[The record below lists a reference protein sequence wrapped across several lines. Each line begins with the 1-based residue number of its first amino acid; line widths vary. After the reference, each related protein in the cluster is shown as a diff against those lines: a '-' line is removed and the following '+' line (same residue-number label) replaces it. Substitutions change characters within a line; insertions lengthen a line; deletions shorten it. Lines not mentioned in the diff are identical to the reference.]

1 MPPTLPKTS
10 PADDPLGPSRLEA
23 LREAVAAGLQAAAAG
38 RLVDGRVVE
47 HELRD
52 ELTTRLERQAQRKG
66 ARRGA

>member
-1 MPPTLPKTS
+1 MSTQPAAP
-10 PADDPLGPSRLEA
+10 PADDPFGPSRLEA
-23 LREAVAAGLQAAAAG
+23 LREAVAAGLQAAEAG

-52 ELTTRLERQAQRKG
+52 ELAARLERQAQRKS

>member
-1 MPPTLPKTS
+1 MPKAL

-23 LREAVAAGLQAAAAG
+23 LREAVAAGLQAAASG

-52 ELTTRLERQAQRKG
+52 ELATRLERHAQRKS